1 MVTSV
6 PFNVVVEK
14 MRGFVSDHEAQIE
27 SVTEDHLVL
36 KINGHQAPATRRS
49 SDRAVPFIVEMK
61 FAEVPLAS
69 NDKPTYSMMRTI
81 INITIRP
88 QRDRD
93 RRHRDILDCAQGLA
107 ASLKSYLVAQDY
119 DKPQA

>member
-1 MVTSV
+1 MVTMV

-27 SVTEDHLVL
+27 SVTEDQLVL
-36 KINGHQAPATRRS
+36 KINGHQAPAARRS

-61 FAEVPLAS
+61 FQEVPIAS
-69 NDKPTYSMMRTI
+69 EDKPTYSMMRTVI
-81 INITIRP
+81 HITVRP
-88 QRDRD
+88 QRNRD

-119 DKPQA
+119 DKPAA

>member
-14 MRGFVSDHEAQIE
+14 MRGFVSDHEAEIE
-27 SVTEDHLVL
+27 SVTEDQLVL
-36 KINGHQAPATRRS
+36 KINGHQATTVRRS
-49 SDRAVPFIVEMK
+49 TDRVVPFIAEMK
-61 FAEVPLAS
+61 FEDVPLAGE
-69 NDKPTYSMMRTI
+69 DKSIYSTMRTI
-81 INITIRP
+81 IHITIRP
-88 QRDRD
+88 QRSRD

-107 ASLKSYLVAQDY
+107 ASLKAYLVAQDY